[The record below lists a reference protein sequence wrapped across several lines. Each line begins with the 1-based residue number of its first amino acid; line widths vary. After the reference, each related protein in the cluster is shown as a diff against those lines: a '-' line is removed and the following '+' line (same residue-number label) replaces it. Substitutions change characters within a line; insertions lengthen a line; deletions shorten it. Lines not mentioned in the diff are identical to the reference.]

1 MRHFMSSGASALAAL
16 MVSTAAFAAGPPDT
30 KELIAAQ
37 QKAMAP
43 LKAFDGVWR
52 GPATVSM
59 PGGKSEITQT
69 ERVGG
74 FLGDSVKVIEG
85 RGYGPDGV
93 QHFNALGII
102 SFSPQTGKYGFHSYA
117 QGYSGD
123 FPLEVSP
130 AGFSWTAP
138 AGPGATIRYVA
149 TVKDNTWVETGDRIV
164 EGQPPQRIFEMAL
177 RRVNDTDWPA
187 AGAVPQRQEGAR

>member
-1 MRHFMSSGASALAAL
+1 MRHSMSLLASLFAVLVAAP
-16 MVSTAAFAAGPPDT
+16 AAFAAGPPDT

-59 PGGKSEITQT
+59 PGGKVEITQT

-85 RGYGPDGV
+85 RGYGADGT
-93 QHFNALGII
+93 QHFNAFGII
-102 SFSPQTGKYGFHSYA
+102 SFTPQNGQYGFHSYA

-123 FPLEVSP
+123 FPMEVRP
-130 AGFSWTAP
+130 DGFTWTAP

-149 TVKDNTWVETGDRIV
+149 TVKDNTWIETGDRLV
-164 EGQPPQRIFEMAL
+164 EGQPPQRVFEMAL
-177 RRVNDTDWPA
+177 RRVADTDWPA
-187 AGAVPQRQEGAR
+187 AGAVPQR